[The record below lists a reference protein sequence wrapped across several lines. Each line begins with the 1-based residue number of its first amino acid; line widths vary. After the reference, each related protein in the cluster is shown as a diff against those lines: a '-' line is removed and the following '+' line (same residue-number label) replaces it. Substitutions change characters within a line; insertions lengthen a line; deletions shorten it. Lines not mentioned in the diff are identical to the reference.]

1 MRGLIRVV
9 HFALLAP
16 LGGCGGAVVGP
27 GSAVSVTPVAASTPA
42 PAGHSERAQVCPLA
56 PGTKS
61 AYWSDRK
68 LAHAV
73 VKDDLV
79 ARKREFIQFGRVFTP
94 ESERISEEEQEARLA
109 AVVAEEARGD
119 GTKSDDVTAYEL
131 PTGEPLLFFR
141 GVTPTDAGGI
151 GDSNTW
157 GMAVVRV
164 GCTWTR
170 LEGAFGGTALAVYRT
185 PGGAAVLV
193 QTSTSGQCDTATE
206 VRVLHGT
213 NVEKSTISGSRTDM
227 ADVCGG
233 EPRVVEPVA
242 DGDVLHGMTVTTN
255 GPDGKPTET
264 ERYTF
269 DPKNPSKLV
278 QVH

>member
-1 MRGLIRVV
+1 M
-9 HFALLAP
+9 ASASTSTAP
-16 LGGCGGAVVGP
+16 GR
-27 GSAVSVTPVAASTPA
+27 AVSTTPGAASTSA
-42 PAGHSERAQVCPLA
+42 SAAHYETAQVCPLA

-79 ARKREFIQFGRVFTP
+79 ARKREFIQFGRTFTP
-94 ESERISEEEQEARLA
+94 ESERISEEELERRLA

-119 GTKSDDVTAYEL
+119 GMKSDDVTAYEL
-131 PTGEPLLFFR
+131 PTGAPLLFFR
-141 GVTPTDAGGI
+141 GVTPSDAGGM
-151 GDSNTW
+151 GDANTW

-164 GCTWTR
+164 GCTWKR

-185 PGGAAVLV
+185 QGGAAVLV
-193 QTSTSGQCDTATE
+193 QTYTSGQCETATE
-206 VRVLHGT
+206 VRVLAGT
-213 NVEKSTISGSRTDM
+213 TVEKSTISGSRTDM

-233 EPRVVEPVA
+233 EPRVVEAVT
-242 DGDVLHGMTVTTN
+242 DGDVLRGMTVTTN
-255 GPDGKPTET
+255 GQDGKPMVA

-278 QVH
+278 QAH